1 MSSAAAPAPRTHK
14 SMRAESDERII
25 AAAIEAFADRGYHR
39 TTLKQIG
46 EAAGYTGT
54 LISRRYGSKA
64 ALARVVFAHIL
75 RRLTPV
81 GEEERPESWVD
92 PDVSARRQLDSFVR
106 RYLQDAAD
114 EPARLRALY
123 VLIGESLGGMDEI
136 DDEVAHVNTV
146 FRDHLASYVSLGQ
159 QQREFRADLDADL
172 VAMIVVGALRGVVT
186 QILAEPDRFDLDAL
200 AVELRRQIISPLLF
214 DSDG

>member
-1 MSSAAAPAPRTHK
+1 
-14 SMRAESDERII
+14 MRAESDARII
-25 AAAIEAFADRGYHR
+25 AAAIEAFAEHGYQR

-46 EAAGYTGT
+46 EAAGFTGT

-64 ALARVVFAHIL
+64 GLVRKVFWHIL
-75 RRLTPV
+75 GRLTPV
-81 GEEERPESWVD
+81 GPDGERAGESID
-92 PDVSARRQLDSFVR
+92 EDVSALAQLDDFIA
-106 RYLQDAAD
+106 RYMRDAI
-114 EPARLRALY
+114 EQPARVRALY

-172 VAMIVVGALRGVVT
+172 VAMIIVGALRGVVT
-186 QILAEPDRFDLDAL
+186 QILAEPGQFDLDAL
-200 AVELRRQIISPLLF
+200 TVELRRQIISPLLS

>member
-1 MSSAAAPAPRTHK
+1 MCIR
-14 SMRAESDERII
+14 
-25 AAAIEAFADRGYHR
+25 
-39 TTLKQIG
+39 
-46 EAAGYTGT
+46 
-54 LISRRYGSKA
+54 
-64 ALARVVFAHIL
+64 
-75 RRLTPV
+75 
-81 GEEERPESWVD
+81 
-92 PDVSARRQLDSFVR
+92 DS
-106 RYLQDAAD
+106 
-114 EPARLRALY
+114 Y

-146 FRDHLASYVSLGQ
+146 FRDHVASYVSLGQ